1 MQFWPFTAGGAA
13 SQRDRGVGL
22 AKDFVFLHRKFRSAN
37 VEPEPQI
44 SMKFRRALADMI
56 QAALMLKYNKRKVG

>member
-1 MQFWPFTAGGAA
+1 M
-13 SQRDRGVGL
+13 RRHLRIGL

-37 VEPEPQI
+37 FEPEPQI